1 MLTFFGDLENYR
13 IYIYLH
19 LLLTWILCF
28 FWDLIVR
35 ICVVCMLT
43 CKKYVNLIK
52 ISVDNYSD
60 FFSIITRGRD
70 VSIINLFYIYYVY
83 RTQKNY
89 ERIGVIALN
98 FFLKKMKT
106 LFNSV
111 ILSSN
116 LQNFLQIST
125 IFENVK

>member
-1 MLTFFGDLENYR
+1 
-13 IYIYLH
+13 
-19 LLLTWILCF
+19 
-28 FWDLIVR
+28 
-35 ICVVCMLT
+35 MLT
-43 CKKYVNLIK
+43 CKKNVNLIK